1 MAACEL
7 RPFEFPFTSV
17 FLFSLPFQFQIYF
30 LFAFPSST
38 LGFLFHFS
46 YNGYTRSSKLVA
58 FFYLRLFFVICLLIS
73 YLRFRFFSSFVF
85 FCLFVFFIYVCVC
98 VCVVFVICDFISLY
112 LSFLFCLRLSLLG
125 HRRRHPCFGL
135 LTLVKISYPI
145 TSVCIKGL
153 GLFR

>member
-7 RPFEFPFTSV
+7 RPFEFPFISV

-58 FFYLRLFFVICLLIS
+58 FFYLRLLFVICLLIS
-73 YLRFRFFSSFVF
+73 YLRFRFFLPSYSFVYLCF
-85 FCLFVFFIYVCVC
+85 LYMCECV
-98 VCVVFVICDFISLY
+98 
-112 LSFLFCLRLSLLG
+112 LSLL
-125 HRRRHPCFGL
+125 FA
-135 LTLVKISYPI
+135 ISFLYI
-145 TSVCIKGL
+145 
-153 GLFR
+153 